1 MAFTKYKVKIYNG
14 TSWKTYKPVII
25 NNITVP
31 TNAIVDVNDVPI
43 LTSDGEFI
51 LVDENTTGLTA
62 EYIYAD
68 SISCSAYIEENGT
81 TATNVVYSTNG
92 IIYSDNGSPLYYK

>member
-31 TNAIVDVNDVPI
+31 TNAIVDANDVPI

-51 LVDENTTGLTA
+51 LVDENTAGLTA
-62 EYIYAD
+62 EYVYAD
-68 SISCSAYIEENGT
+68 NISYSAYIEDSA
-81 TATNVVYSTNG
+81 TATNIIYSTNG